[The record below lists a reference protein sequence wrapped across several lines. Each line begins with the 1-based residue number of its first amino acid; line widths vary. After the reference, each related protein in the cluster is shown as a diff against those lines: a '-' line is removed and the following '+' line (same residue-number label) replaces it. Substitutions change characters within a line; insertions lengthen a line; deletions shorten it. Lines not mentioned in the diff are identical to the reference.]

1 MIVYFD
7 TSALIPLLIAD
18 PGSAVAGR
26 LWDTADRVASARL
39 VYPEARAA
47 LAMAHRQDHLTA
59 RQHRAAVRGLD
70 GLHHQL
76 DIVEIDAALADTAGE
91 LAEVHGLRGYDAVHL
106 AAAKLLD
113 DPDLVL
119 AAGDRDLLA
128 AASAVGLSIAPTK

>member
-7 TSALIPLLIAD
+7 TSALIPLLIAG

-47 LAMAHRQDHLTA
+47 LAMAHRQDRLTT
-59 RQHRAAVRGLD
+59 RQYRDAVGGLE
-70 GLHHQL
+70 GLYHQL
-76 DIVEIDAALADTAGE
+76 DIVEIDAALAATAGD
-91 LAEVHGLRGYDAVHL
+91 LAELHGLRGYDAVHL
-106 AAAKLLD
+106 AAAKLLE

-119 AAGDRDLLA
+119 AAGDNDLLTA
-128 AASAVGLSIAPTK
+128 ATASGLATTATT